1 MDTGTLLVLV
11 LTVHVVGA
19 VFGFGPSVAFAIL
32 GPMAGK
38 AGPNGGV
45 AIMETIVAIEKKLI
59 FPWAV
64 AVQPLSGLAL
74 IFLAGYNTSFFSH
87 YWLWIAILVYAGLFY
102 LATFVQ
108 IPLIEKMIHLAK
120 AGGPPTAE
128 FLAMA
133 KRTQRNGPMLTVGLL
148 IIVVLMISKPGG

>member
-1 MDTGTLLVLV
+1 MDTGLLFVLV
-11 LTVHVVGA
+11 LTIHVVGA
-19 VFGFGPSVAFAIL
+19 IFGFGPSVAFAIL

-45 AIMETIVAIEKKLI
+45 AIMETIIAIEKKII
-59 FPWAV
+59 FPVAV

-87 YWLWIAILVYAGLFY
+87 YWLWIAILVYAFTFY

-108 IPLIEKMIHLAK
+108 IPLIEKLIHLAK
-120 AGGPPTAE
+120 AGPPTPE
-128 FLAMA
+128 FMA
-133 KRTQRNGPMLTVGLL
+133 IAKKTQRYGPILTLDLL
-148 IIVVLMISKPGG
+148 VIVILMVAKPGG

>member
-1 MDTGTLLVLV
+1 MLDTGLLLVIA
-11 LTVHVVGA
+11 LTIHVVGA

-32 GPMAGK
+32 GPSARK

-45 AIMETIVAIEKKLI
+45 AIMETIVAIEKKII
-59 FPWAV
+59 FPVAV

-74 IFLAGYNTSFFSH
+74 IFLAGYNTGFFSH
-87 YWLWIAILVYAGLFY
+87 YWLWIGVALYAFGFY

-120 AGGPPTAE
+120 AGPPTPE
-128 FLAMA
+128 FMALAR
-133 KRTQRNGPMLTVGLL
+133 KTQRYGPILTLNLL
-148 IIVVLMISKPGG
+148 VIVVLMIAKPGG

>member
-1 MDTGTLLVLV
+1 MDTGLLFVLV
-11 LTVHVVGA
+11 LTIHVVGA
-19 VFGFGPSVAFAIL
+19 IFGFGPSVAFAIL

-45 AIMETIVAIEKKLI
+45 AIMETIIAIEKKII
-59 FPWAV
+59 FPVAV

-87 YWLWIAILVYAGLFY
+87 YWLWIAILVYAFTFY

-108 IPLIEKMIHLAK
+108 IPLIEKLIHLAK
-120 AGGPPTAE
+120 AGPPTPE
-128 FLAMA
+128 FRAIA
-133 KRTQRNGPMLTVGLL
+133 KKTQRYGPILTLDLL
-148 IIVVLMISKPGG
+148 VIVILMVAKPGG

>member
-1 MDTGTLLVLV
+1 MENGVLLAIV
-11 LTVHVVGA
+11 LTIHGVGA

-32 GPMAGK
+32 GPMAGR

-45 AIMETIVAIEKKLI
+45 AIMETIVAIEKKMI
-59 FPWAV
+59 FPVAV

-74 IFLAGYNTSFFSH
+74 IFLAGYNDKFFSH
-87 YWLWIAILVYAGLFY
+87 YWLWIAILVYAFTFY

-120 AGGPPTAE
+120 AGPPTPE

-133 KRTQRNGPMLTVGLL
+133 KKTQRFGPILTLDLMV
-148 IIVVLMISKPGG
+148 IVVLMVSKPGG

>member
-1 MDTGTLLVLV
+1 MDTGLLLVIV
-11 LTVHVVGA
+11 LLIHVVGA

-45 AIMETIVAIEKKLI
+45 AIMETIVAIEKKII
-59 FPWAV
+59 FPVAV

-74 IFLAGYNTSFFSH
+74 IFLAGYNNNFFSH
-87 YWLWIAILVYAGLFY
+87 YWLWIALIVYAFTFY

-120 AGGPPTAE
+120 AGPPTPE
-128 FLAMA
+128 FMALA
-133 KRTQRNGPMLTVGLL
+133 KKTQRFGPILTVDLL
-148 IIVVLMISKPGG
+148 IIVILMVSKPGG

>member
-1 MDTGTLLVLV
+1 METGLLLAIA

-45 AIMETIVAIEKKLI
+45 AIMETIVAIEKKII
-59 FPWAV
+59 FPVAV

-74 IFLAGYNTSFFSH
+74 IFLAGYNNNFFTH
-87 YWLWIAILVYAGLFY
+87 YWLWIGILFYAFVFY

-120 AGGPPTAE
+120 AGPPTPE
-128 FLAMA
+128 FMALA
-133 KRTQRNGPMLTVGLL
+133 KKTQRYGPVMTLGLL
-148 IIVVLMISKPGG
+148 VIVILMASKPGG